1 MKLALTILAASALMA
16 CGQDY
21 GFTNFAGL
29 PQSQGGGTGAADG
42 TGTDARFNLPT
53 DAAADSA
60 GNVYVADYQ
69 NSTIRRITPAG
80 EATTIAGKAGQT
92 GSANGNGSVARFNNP
107 VSVAVDTNGNVY
119 VSDRGNNTI
128 RKIRPPTPADTNWV
142 VSLLAGTVGAAGT
155 NDGHPGASNTPT
167 V

>member
-1 MKLALTILAASALMA
+1 MKLALMILAASALMA

-29 PQSQGGGTGAADG
+29 AQSQGGGPGAADG

-53 DAAADSA
+53 DAAVDSA

-80 EATTIAGKAGQT
+80 AVTTIAGKAGQT
-92 GSANGNGSVARFNNP
+92 GSVNGNGSVALF
-107 VSVAVDTNGNVY
+107 
-119 VSDRGNNTI
+119 
-128 RKIRPPTPADTNWV
+128 
-142 VSLLAGTVGAAGT
+142 
-155 NDGHPGASNTPT
+155 
-167 V
+167 